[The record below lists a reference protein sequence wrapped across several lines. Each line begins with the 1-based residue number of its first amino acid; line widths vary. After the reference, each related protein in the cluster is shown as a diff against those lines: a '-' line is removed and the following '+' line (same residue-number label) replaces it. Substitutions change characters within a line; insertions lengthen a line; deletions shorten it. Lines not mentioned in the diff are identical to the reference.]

1 MGNASITKQVTI
13 YKLPGSNQSVIYAL
27 ILHACSI
34 GIDSLLC
41 INFIKFFMKI
51 MHSICNGKSE
61 SLVHRNLHEFGSIRF
76 KINNLGIFDWQY
88 MDCVLDVDPVSD
100 VGQVQGHEE
109 AVPSPEG
116 TPQHTVIS
124 APLLQ
129 SHVSLRP

>member
-1 MGNASITKQVTI
+1 
-13 YKLPGSNQSVIYAL
+13 
-27 ILHACSI
+27 
-34 GIDSLLC
+34 
-41 INFIKFFMKI
+41 
-51 MHSICNGKSE
+51 
-61 SLVHRNLHEFGSIRF
+61 
-76 KINNLGIFDWQY
+76 

-129 SHVSLRP
+129 SHVSLRPQGQNYPRSSTSYSLLFPSRYFSSIFETIFEDYLYN